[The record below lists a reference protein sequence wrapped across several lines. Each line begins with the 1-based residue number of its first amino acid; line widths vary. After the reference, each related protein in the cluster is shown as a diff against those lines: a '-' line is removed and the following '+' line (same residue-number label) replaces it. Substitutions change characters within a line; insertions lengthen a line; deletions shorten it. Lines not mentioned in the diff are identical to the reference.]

1 MNKKGYADS
10 CIPFSIIYITFVY
23 SARKL
28 GRSSFTKFMM

>member
-1 MNKKGYADS
+1 MHI